1 MVKKSGLGKGL
12 SAIFEDIDDAY
23 ERDINENKNTAGV
36 REIIID
42 EITPNPYQ
50 PRKVF
55 EEEALRDLSHSILK
69 HGLLQ
74 PIVVVKKDDGYML
87 IAGERRLRAHK
98 LADLDTIKAVVA
110 NVEEEN
116 LRELALIENIQRE
129 NLNVI
134 ELATSYKELIDQYGI
149 TQEALSEIV
158 HKSRTLITNTIR
170 LLTLSTYTQ
179 SLLVEGKIS
188 QGHARVLIGLDEK
201 KQQLISDTI
210 IGQKLSVRDSEELVK
225 NLKKREEKELNPP
238 IISEAQKENESI
250 MLVGEKLTSLG
261 FKSKHSGH
269 KIVIDFSDEN
279 DIEKFLKFL
288 K

>member
-36 REIIID
+36 REISID

-110 NVEEEN
+110 NVEDEN

-170 LLTLSTYTQ
+170 RLTLSTYTQ

-238 IISEAQKENESI
+238 RISEAQKENEAI
-250 MLVGEKLTSLG
+250 ILVGEKLSSLG

-269 KIVIDFSDEN
+269 KIVIDYSDEN

>member
-225 NLKKREEKELNPP
+225 NLKKREEKEINPP

>member
-116 LRELALIENIQRE
+116 LRELAL
-129 NLNVI
+129 
-134 ELATSYKELIDQYGI
+134 
-149 TQEALSEIV
+149 
-158 HKSRTLITNTIR
+158 
-170 LLTLSTYTQ
+170 
-179 SLLVEGKIS
+179 
-188 QGHARVLIGLDEK
+188 
-201 KQQLISDTI
+201 
-210 IGQKLSVRDSEELVK
+210 
-225 NLKKREEKELNPP
+225 
-238 IISEAQKENESI
+238 
-250 MLVGEKLTSLG
+250 
-261 FKSKHSGH
+261 
-269 KIVIDFSDEN
+269 
-279 DIEKFLKFL
+279 
-288 K
+288 

>member
-36 REIIID
+36 REISID

-110 NVEEEN
+110 NVEDEN

-179 SLLVEGKIS
+179 NLLVEGKIS

-238 IISEAQKENESI
+238 RISEAQKENEAI
-250 MLVGEKLTSLG
+250 ILVGEKLSSLG

-269 KIVIDFSDEN
+269 KIVIDYSDEN